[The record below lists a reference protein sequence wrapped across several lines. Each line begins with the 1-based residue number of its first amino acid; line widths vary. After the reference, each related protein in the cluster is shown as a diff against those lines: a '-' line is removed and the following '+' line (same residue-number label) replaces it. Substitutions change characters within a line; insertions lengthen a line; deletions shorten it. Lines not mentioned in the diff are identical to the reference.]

1 MSWLSH
7 KVVDCRI
14 LIFISFNVD
23 VWTVQGVTSDAQT
36 VSSGAE
42 DQLLCAGTVLFTQ
55 RLREAFFKI
64 PGPRSCIHFCDTL
77 HQYIHQTFTNHFPLF
92 HFLGCITCGWQTRN
106 LGLCVIAAKLSIT
119 QSHLNILHISNIL
132 HLLRILQIS
141 KSGHSG

>member
-1 MSWLSH
+1 M
-7 KVVDCRI
+7 
-14 LIFISFNVD
+14 
-23 VWTVQGVTSDAQT
+23 WTVQGVTSDAQIG
-36 VSSGAE
+36 VSGAE
-42 DQLLCAGTVLFTQ
+42 NRLCAGTVLFTQ

-64 PGPRSCIHFCDTL
+64 PGAWSSMDFCDTL

-119 QSHLNILHISNIL
+119 QSHLNILHILNILQISNIL

-141 KSGHSG
+141 KLAHLPQ